1 MATSSQ
7 VPQPTVSSQI
17 DNLSIIPFMDP
28 QRLKTSQNERG
39 QLGTNTSE
47 DLLEPQCLQLFNQ
60 YIFIHVLC

>member
-7 VPQPTVSSQI
+7 VPEPTVSSQM
-17 DNLSIIPFMDP
+17 DNLTNIPSMDPP
-28 QRLKTSQNERG
+28 QRLKTSQRG

-60 YIFIHVLC
+60 